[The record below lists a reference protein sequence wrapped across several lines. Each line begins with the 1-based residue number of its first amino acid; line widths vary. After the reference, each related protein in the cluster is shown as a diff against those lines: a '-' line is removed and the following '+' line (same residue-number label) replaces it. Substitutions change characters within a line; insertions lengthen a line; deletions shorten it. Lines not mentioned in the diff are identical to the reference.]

1 MNHEGKSKRLK
12 IYLRKKIFIPSLH
25 TYLYLRTCVHVVQL
39 DSVHDMYICVYVYT
53 HTNIQHTYLG
63 KYYTCGHTCIFL
75 ISVLSSGTNIPHKT
89 KILKHTSK
97 FH

>member
-53 HTNIQHTYLG
+53 HTYNIHTL
-63 KYYTCGHTCIFL
+63 
-75 ISVLSSGTNIPHKT
+75 VNIIHVAT
-89 KILKHTSK
+89 HAY
-97 FH
+97 F